1 MKYKEML
8 GIVVATLALLSAV
21 LASGTQVTAQE
32 RSQGPQHTRYKVI
45 DLGTFGGPTS
55 GYTFGA
61 VIINSRGTVVG
72 VADTSIFDENCSC
85 YEAHGFQWEK
95 GILTDL
101 GTLPGGK
108 DSFGGAINSQGTIV
122 GLADVIDPLI
132 GPRGDAAIW
141 KDGQISDLWTLGG
154 PFAAPND
161 INNRGQVV
169 GGGLNTIA
177 DPFGGIPPAPF
188 FGTTQTRAVL
198 WQDGSMRDLGTLGG
212 NDALALFVN
221 ERGQV
226 VGNSFTNS
234 VPNPETGIPTV
245 APFIWQDG
253 HMTNI
258 GTLGGVFGTVSGLNN
273 RGQVAGTSDLAGD
286 QAAHPFLW
294 QRGLL
299 RDLGTLGGNSAFGN
313 WIDEAGG
320 VVGGSFT
327 EGLLFRAFRW
337 INGRMINLGS
347 LNGDQCSIALSSN
360 SKGQVVGN
368 SSPDCDQ
375 PHPFLWENS
384 GPMIDLNSFVTPGSG
399 ILLREGVFINEQGEI
414 AVTGYVANGD
424 EHAFVLVPL
433 DDRSESRFDATQV
446 GPTLDEPL
454 TTAIHEPVTP
464 EAVAKF
470 AARFAHRG
478 HKFVAGPPR

>member
-1 MKYKEML
+1 M
-8 GIVVATLALLSAV
+8 
-21 LASGTQVTAQE
+21 
-32 RSQGPQHTRYKVI
+32 
-45 DLGTFGGPTS
+45 GTFGGPTS

-61 VIINSRGTVVG
+61 VIINGRGTVVG

-108 DSFGGAINSQGTIV
+108 DSFGGAINSEGTIV
-122 GLADVIDPLI
+122 GLADVIDPLT

-154 PFAAPND
+154 TFAAPND

-188 FGTTQTRAVL
+188 FGGFGGTQTRAVL
-198 WQDGSMRDLGTLGG
+198 WQDGSTRDLGTLGG

-286 QAAHPFLW
+286 QTAHPFLW
-294 QRGLL
+294 ERGTL
-299 RDLGTLGGNSAFGN
+299 RDLGTLGGSSAVGN

-320 VVGGSFT
+320 VVGGSST
-327 EGLLFRAFRW
+327 ENDQLFRAFRW
-337 INGRMINLGS
+337 INGRMTNLGS
-347 LNGDQCSIALSSN
+347 LNGDTCSLAFAGN

-368 SSPDCDQ
+368 SLSDCD
-375 PHPFLWENS
+375 HETHAFLWENS
-384 GPMIDLNSFVTPGSG
+384 GPMVDLNSFVTPGSG
-399 ILLREGVFINEQGEI
+399 ILLREGVFINERGEI

-433 DDRSESRFDATQV
+433 DDPNENPLDTKQA
-446 GPTLDEPL
+446 GPALDEPL
-454 TTAIHEPVTP
+454 TTVHEPVTP
-464 EAVAKF
+464 EAVARF
-470 AARFAHRG
+470 VARFVHHDRKFEGAKP
-478 HKFVAGPPR
+478 HKPN